1 VEPFEW
7 LCCVYDDG
15 FPGAP
20 AMQETQRLFFSTPK
34 PGGVGTYLHC
44 VVFIMFIP
52 EIDEIFHGHLR
63 TFGFR
68 IKFNEF

>member
-1 VEPFEW
+1 MEPFEW

-20 AMQETQRLFFSTPK
+20 AMQETHRLLFFSTPK

-44 VVFIMFIP
+44 VVFIPDM
-52 EIDEIFHGHLR
+52 DEI
-63 TFGFR
+63 
-68 IKFNEF
+68 I